1 MNIRSCKANP
11 LSLNPVYITM
21 ETTAKKS
28 KKKLT
33 TEDSETGLDDAYIRY
48 VLEHGKK
55 PPSVFKFCTELGVP
69 ENKFYDQF
77 GSFEGLERHIW
88 KRFIH
93 TTIQR
98 LKADKSFTAFSSREK
113 ILAFY
118 YTLFEELKLNRSFI
132 LVQLDNYK
140 KLEIIPGFLRDFKI
154 SYEIFLEGVLEAG
167 KTDGEVAKRP
177 YLDKRYPQIFWFHM
191 AFLLIFWRDDESA
204 GFEKTDAA
212 IEKSV
217 NLAFDLIGKGAIDS
231 MFDFAK
237 FLYQTKVK

>member
-1 MNIRSCKANP
+1 
-11 LSLNPVYITM
+11 M
-21 ETTAKKS
+21 ETAAKKS
-28 KKKLT
+28 KKNT
-33 TEDSETGLDDAYIRY
+33 ASQNVETSLAAAYIRY
-48 VLEHGKK
+48 ILTHGQK
-55 PPSVFKFCTELGVP
+55 PPSVFKFCTELGIP
-69 ENKFYDQF
+69 EDKFYDQF
-77 GSFEGLERHIW
+77 GSFEGLEKHIW
-88 KRFIH
+88 KGFIH

-98 LKADKSFTAFSSREK
+98 LKADESFTTFSAREQ

-132 LVQLDNYK
+132 LVQLENHK
-140 KLEIIPGFLRDFKI
+140 KLEIIPGFLKDFKT
-154 SYEIFLEGVLEAG
+154 SYETFVESILEAG
-167 KTDGEVAKRP
+167 KNDGEVAKRP

-191 AFLLIFWRDDESA
+191 AFLLIFWKDDESA

-217 NLAFDLIGKGAIDS
+217 NLAFDLIGKGAVDS